1 MFFITVH
8 LCRGLASLKWI
19 VNAKINILSPFTHPR
34 HSKPVWVSFLCWTQ
48 NKIFWRTKQL
58 LVPIDFSREIN
69 QWGPL
74 TVWLPTFFKISSFM
88 FKIINKL
95 IKFRNNTRVSKW
107 WQNYPFNIIAVTY
120 NDIILVRFFWEGD
133 FFASGMT
140 SLQNP
145 LHQAQGFQ
153 TSYKWKFLDSAG
165 LAVIRSGFG
174 WWNLTQLSKI
184 MWLITV
190 LSWFYRSGQF
200 IFHVVPGR
208 IGQLFS
214 LNKWNQ
220 LFQNCILY
228 LLGLSLCNIKISLMI
243 LIF

>member
-1 MFFITVH
+1 MLLFIS
-8 LCRGLASLKWI
+8 CS
-19 VNAKINILSPFTHPR
+19 
-34 HSKPVWVSFLCWTQ
+34 
-48 NKIFWRTKQL
+48 
-58 LVPIDFSREIN
+58 
-69 QWGPL
+69 
-74 TVWLPTFFKISSFM
+74 
-88 FKIINKL
+88 
-95 IKFRNNTRVSKW
+95 SKW
-107 WQNYPFNIIAVTY
+107 LHHTGGGWGETPPPLFNIKIVTY
-120 NDIILVRFFWEGD
+120 NDIVLVRLFF
-133 FFASGMT
+133 FIYFASEMT

-153 TSYKWKFLDSAG
+153 TYYKWKFLDSTG
-165 LAVIRSGFG
+165 LTVIRSGFG

-184 MWLITV
+184 LWLITV